1 LVVEFRDYL
10 VAIEPYGNDVDSRRV
25 ITAITGKFPGKPI
38 RYIVPTHHHDDHT
51 GGLRTYIAEGITVM
65 TTPGNRE
72 YVQRMSRGRWTIAP
86 DLQAER
92 QTPVKIEVTTGKRTV
107 LNDGDQVLELLDI
120 GPSPHADEMLVAWL
134 PRQHLLS
141 QGDLLNR
148 PAHGRP
154 RAGNLTTRYFADWLR
169 NSGLPVERIAAV
181 HGPVATLA
189 DLDTAIAL
197 MAAD

>member
-1 LVVEFRDYL
+1 
-10 VAIEPYGNDVDSRRV
+10 
-25 ITAITGKFPGKPI
+25 
-38 RYIVPTHHHDDHT
+38 
-51 GGLRTYIAEGITVM
+51 M
-65 TTPGNRE
+65 
-72 YVQRMSRGRWTIAP
+72 
-86 DLQAER
+86 
-92 QTPVKIEVTTGKRTV
+92 
-107 LNDGDQVLELLDI
+107 LELLDI

-134 PRQHLLS
+134 PRQHLLF

-148 PAHGRP
+148 PADGRP